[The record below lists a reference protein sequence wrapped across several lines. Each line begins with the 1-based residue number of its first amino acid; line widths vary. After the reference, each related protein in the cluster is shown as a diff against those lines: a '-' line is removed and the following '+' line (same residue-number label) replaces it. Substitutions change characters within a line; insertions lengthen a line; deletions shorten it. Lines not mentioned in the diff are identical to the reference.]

1 MRTRSDGS
9 VHLQRVGW
17 LGMKPGV
24 TSAEGTGE
32 PRAGAAPGC
41 SPSGHKGYVSL
52 LSFFVS
58 EALRERA
65 AS

>member
-32 PRAGAAPGC
+32 PRAGAAPHQAIRVM
-41 SPSGHKGYVSL
+41 SVFF